1 MAKTATYDGGWP
13 ADSSLQRLVK
23 RIHAHPLQLVLAVT
37 GGGSAALSELLTVPG
52 ASRTVLEA
60 AVPYSQAALAAWLG
74 AAPEHACSNRTAR
87 AMAMAAFERAQRWAQ
102 ASSEP
107 LPALAGVACTASL
120 ASDRPK
126 RGAHRIHVACQ
137 TLEATTTFDLA
148 LEKGARDRAAEE
160 RLAAALVLSA
170 IGATCGFEDAALPL
184 PLQPTESVVRT
195 QTVAR
200 AAWQRL
206 LCGETAAVLTVA
218 GQPTPGGEIP
228 VGCAAPLPARAIFP
242 GAFNPL
248 HEGHLGMA
256 RVAAEKL
263 GLPVE
268 YELSIRNVDK
278 PQLDYR
284 EIECRLAQ
292 MPAGS
297 AVWLTSAATF
307 VQKARLFPG
316 ATFVVGL
323 DTLER
328 IAAARYYQNN
338 AAERNAA
345 FAELAASGCRF
356 LVFGRALDGP
366 FRSLVEAALPAE
378 LRSRCE
384 MVGGDEFRCD
394 VSSTELRQRQ
404 DQD

>member
-1 MAKTATYDGGWP
+1 MTKTTTDDGGWP
-13 ADSSLQRLVK
+13 ADSSLQRLVE

-60 AVPYSQAALAAWLG
+60 AVPYSQPALAAWLG
-74 AAPEHACSNRTAR
+74 ATPEHACSNRTAR
-87 AMAMAAFERAQRWAQ
+87 AMAMVAFERAQRWRQ
-102 ASSEP
+102 SSGASPPS
-107 LPALAGVACTASL
+107 LAGVACTASL
-120 ASDRPK
+120 VSDRPK

-137 TLEATTTFDLA
+137 TFEATTTFDLD
-148 LEKGARDRAAEE
+148 LEKGGRERAAEE
-160 RLAAALVLSA
+160 RLATALVLRA
-170 IGATCGFEDAALPL
+170 IAAACGFDDAALPL
-184 PLQPTESVVRT
+184 RPTESVVRT
-195 QTVAR
+195 HTVASK
-200 AAWQRL
+200 AWQRL
-206 LCGETAAVLTVA
+206 LCGETAAALTVA

-228 VGCAAPLPARAIFP
+228 AGCVAPLPARVIFP

-263 GLPVE
+263 GLRVE

-278 PQLDYR
+278 PPLDYC
-284 EIECRLAQ
+284 EIECRLAR
-292 MPAGS
+292 MPADS
-297 AVWLTSAATF
+297 AVWLTSAPTF

-338 AAERNAA
+338 AAERDAA
-345 FAELAASGCRF
+345 LGELACSGCRF
-356 LVFGRALDGP
+356 LVFGRALDGQ
-366 FRSLVEAALPAE
+366 FRSLAEAALPAE
-378 LRSRCE
+378 LQSRCE
-384 MVGGDEFRCD
+384 MVSGDEFRCD
-394 VSSTELRQRQ
+394 LSSTELRQRQ
-404 DQD
+404 RDE